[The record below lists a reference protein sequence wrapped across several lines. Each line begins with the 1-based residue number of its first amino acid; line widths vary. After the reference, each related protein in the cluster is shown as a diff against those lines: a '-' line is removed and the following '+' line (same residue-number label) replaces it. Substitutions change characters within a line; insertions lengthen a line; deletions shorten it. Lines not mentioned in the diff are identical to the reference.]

1 MASLSE
7 TKKTIPDLDAMMSS
21 DKVCLRFLRP
31 PEMCLQVSRYPET
44 PATRVH
50 LRTVLLSVVFTAAK
64 PLTFGTS
71 TETKRDQ

>member
-1 MASLSE
+1 MPSLSE
-7 TKKTIPDLDAMMSS
+7 KIPDFDVMMSL
-21 DKVCLRFLRP
+21 DKVCPRLLRP

-50 LRTVLLSVVFTAAK
+50 VRRALLSVVFTAAK
-64 PLTFGTS
+64 PFTFGTS